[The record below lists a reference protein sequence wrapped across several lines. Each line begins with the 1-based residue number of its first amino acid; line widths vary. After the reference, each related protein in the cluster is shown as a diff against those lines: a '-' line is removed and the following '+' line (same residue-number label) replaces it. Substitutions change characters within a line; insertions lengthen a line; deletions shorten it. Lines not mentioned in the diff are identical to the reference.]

1 MVTAGL
7 RLQGRLTKLLLLP
20 RTASASM
27 RLASTRRTAL
37 PIVGIATPSAD
48 THHYI

>member
-7 RLQGRLTKLLLLP
+7 HSLWRLPLLLLLP
-20 RTASASM
+20 HTASASM

-37 PIVGIATPSAD
+37 PIVGMATPSAA
-48 THHYI
+48 